1 MSEHETLMATALP
14 GCVKRII
21 INETD
26 QKVGL
31 YNTQQLGF
39 LQGLLSSV
47 LKDAAG
53 PWVTVCEQHYQLASH
68 ATESEALGKLL
79 VPSLWCKSCASA
91 SAALTAA
98 SAWKTQ

>member
-1 MSEHETLMATALP
+1 MSEHETLMAPALP
-14 GCVKRII
+14 GCVTRII

-31 YNTQQLGF
+31 YNAGQLGF
-39 LQGLLSSV
+39 LQGLLAAA

-79 VPSLWCKSCASA
+79 VPKLWCKSCAA
-91 SAALTAA
+91 AA
-98 SAWKTQ
+98 SAWKKQ

>member
-31 YNTQQLGF
+31 YNTGQLGF

-79 VPSLWCKSCASA
+79 VPKLWCKSCAL
-91 SAALTAA
+91 AAQT
-98 SAWKTQ
+98 SWKTQ